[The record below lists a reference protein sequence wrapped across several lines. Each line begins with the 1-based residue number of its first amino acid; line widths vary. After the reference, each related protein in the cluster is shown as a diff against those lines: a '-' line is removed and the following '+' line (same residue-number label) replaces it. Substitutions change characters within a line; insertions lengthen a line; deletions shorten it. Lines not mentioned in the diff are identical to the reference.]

1 MNNFNIIKQFNKNF
15 IVFFVLLSISSIY
28 LFQSFSLENK
38 NNLIKEAYGII
49 QTFPMEI
56 DYAHFISPL
65 NQDNQIKVLL
75 KSLTTSDAA
84 GLNNNK
90 TTSDAA
96 GLNNNKTTS
105 DAAGLNNNKTIN
117 AVMKVYSINGTL
129 LKTSSYP
136 QGFNYNNTES
146 IKLATNIADKSIENV
161 TAVIQLTNLKKTQPL
176 SDPLTIKLGL
186 GQVID
191 RW

>member
-1 MNNFNIIKQFNKNF
+1 MNNFNILNQFNKNF
-15 IVFFVLLSISSIY
+15 IIFFILLSVSSIC

-38 NNLIKEAYGII
+38 NNVIKESFGVI

-84 GLNNNK
+84 GLNNN
-90 TTSDAA
+90 
-96 GLNNNKTTS
+96 NTTS

-146 IKLATNIADKSIENV
+146 IKLATNIADKSIETI
-161 TAVIQLTNLKKTQPL
+161 TAVIQLTNLEKTQPL

-191 RW
+191 R

>member
-1 MNNFNIIKQFNKNF
+1 MSTFNIIKQINKNY

-38 NNLIKEAYGII
+38 NNIIKETYGIV
-49 QTFPMEI
+49 QTLPMEI

-65 NQDNQIKVLL
+65 NQDNQVKVLL
-75 KSLTTSDAA
+75 KSLSTADSA
-84 GLNNNK
+84 GL
-90 TTSDAA
+90 
-96 GLNNNKTTS
+96 
-105 DAAGLNNNKTIN
+105 NNKTIN

-146 IKLATNIADKSIENV
+146 IKLATNIADKSIETV
-161 TAVIQLTNLKKTQPL
+161 TAVIQLTNLEKTQSL

-191 RW
+191 R